1 MSSQTSEQTESIILT
16 ALLHSDEFSRKSLPH
31 IKPEYFEQEPNRNLF
46 KVISDYQ
53 IKYGKLPSYDAID
66 IELSNLKGIS
76 ENSYQSAKELVT
88 KITSEKAA
96 ESVHKLSL
104 DWLVERTEKYC
115 LDRSVYLAIMKSI
128 DIIDG
133 TNKKVTKDSIPE
145 ILQKALAV
153 NFDTEIGHD
162 YLENFNERF
171 ELYHRKETK
180 IPTPLSM
187 LNKVTGGGFPK
198 KTLNLFISG
207 TGGGKTHAMT
217 YFASQYLVEGY
228 NVLYITLE
236 MAEERI
242 AERIDSALMDVT
254 MENLKK
260 YPKDTFENKLQK
272 IKNKTNGKLIIKEY
286 PTGSINANNIRFL
299 LDELKTK
306 KSFVPDIL
314 VLDYINLVSSYR
326 IRDASNTYVTVK
338 NVAEEIRGLA
348 QEKELMVLTAS
359 QTNRSGQTASD
370 FELTE
375 VSESHGLSMTA
386 DSMFGLIVTEDL
398 EKLGQMRIKIL
409 KNRYGGKVPSSF
421 VIGMNREKM
430 TLHDLDKPVDDHTS
444 NTYQVEDTPALNTF
458 GGSPKT
464 SKLSGFKV

>member
-1 MSSQTSEQTESIILT
+1 MSEQTENIILA
-16 ALLHSDEFSRKSLPH
+16 ALLHSDEYTRKSLPH
-31 IKPEYFEQEPNRNLF
+31 IKAEYFENDTNKTLF
-46 KVISDYQ
+46 RVISEYQ
-53 IKYGKLPSYDAID
+53 NKYGKLPSFDAIE
-66 IELSNLKGIS
+66 IELTNTKGLS
-76 ENSYQSAKELVT
+76 ETTYQSAKELVE

-104 DWLVERTEKYC
+104 EWLVEKTEKYC

-133 TNKKVTKDSIPE
+133 TNKKISKDSIPE

-162 YLENFNERF
+162 YLENFDDRF
-171 ELYHRKETK
+171 DEYHRKETK
-180 IPTPLSM
+180 IPTPLTM
-187 LNKVTGGGFPK
+187 MNKVTNGGFPK
-198 KTLNLFISG
+198 KTLNLLISG

-217 YFASQYLVEGY
+217 YFSSQYLMQGL

-236 MAEERI
+236 MSETRI
-242 AERIDSALMDVT
+242 AERIDAALLDVT
-254 MENLKK
+254 VEDLKK
-260 YPKDTFENKLQK
+260 YPRETFSNKLNKLKQK
-272 IKNKTNGKLIIKEY
+272 TQGKLIIKEY

-306 KSFVPDIL
+306 KNFSPDVL

-326 IRDASNTYVTVK
+326 IKDASNTYVTVK

-348 QEKELMVLTAS
+348 QERNLLVLTAS
-359 QTNRSGQTASD
+359 QTNRSGQNSSD

-375 VSESHGLSMTA
+375 VSESHGLAMTA
-386 DSMFGLIVTEDL
+386 DSMFGIIVTEDL
-398 EKLGQMRIKIL
+398 EKLSQMRIKIL

-421 VIGMNREKM
+421 VIGMSREKM
-430 TLHDLDKPVDDHTS
+430 TLHDLDKPVDGHS
-444 NTYQVEDTPALNTF
+444 PQEQVEDTPAINTF
-458 GGSPKT
+458 GGNPSKT